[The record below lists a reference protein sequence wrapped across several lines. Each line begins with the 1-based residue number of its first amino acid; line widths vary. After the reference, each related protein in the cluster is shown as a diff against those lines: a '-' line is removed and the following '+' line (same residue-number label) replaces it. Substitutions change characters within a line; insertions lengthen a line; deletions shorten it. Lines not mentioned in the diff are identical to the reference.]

1 MIINLHKPV
10 VAEETLIQNI
20 TTECGNW
27 LNILC

>member
-20 TTECGNW
+20 TTECGN
-27 LNILC
+27 